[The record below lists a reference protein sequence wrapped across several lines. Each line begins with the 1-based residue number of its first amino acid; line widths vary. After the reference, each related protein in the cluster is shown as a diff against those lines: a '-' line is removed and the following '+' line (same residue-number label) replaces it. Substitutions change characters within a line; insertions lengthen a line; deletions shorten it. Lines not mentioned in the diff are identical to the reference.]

1 MGAARAHARGNRVS
15 PRLPA
20 LPRPFPDPLTP
31 HSTYPTHTPTLPH
44 TSIYTLYPTG
54 TSAGLG
60 AIVGI
65 SIGGLVVLI
74 AVAILGVCIV
84 RRKKSGTS
92 KRSGGNKNIGVEM
105 GANMNNPMGAD
116 GRPLSYAPTTPR
128 PKTPSTPR
136 GALPAG
142 WAATL
147 DMSSGETYYYN
158 QETGETQWEV
168 PEHDKRVSALR
179 GHQENAW

>member
-1 MGAARAHARGNRVS
+1 M
-15 PRLPA
+15 
-20 LPRPFPDPLTP
+20 
-31 HSTYPTHTPTLPH
+31 
-44 TSIYTLYPTG
+44 
-54 TSAGLG
+54 
-60 AIVGI
+60 
-65 SIGGLVVLI
+65 VLI

-168 PEHDKRVSALR
+168 PEHDKRVSAPR